1 MNTRDKPT
9 LLNMRNTLI
18 VSGAAA
24 GVLFFVGVLLGGL
37 CRLCCHKK
45 EKQDGD
51 HPQTPNTEYSYH
63 PRTPNTEYSDHPQ
76 TPNTEEE
83 DIYDNIHER
92 MATAIVIQNN
102 DAFQQDR
109 EVEFVLQN
117 NPAY

>member
-1 MNTRDKPT
+1 MSVTTDTEFRYFFAGIPQPMNTRDKPT
-9 LLNMRNTLI
+9 LLNMRNILI
-18 VSGAAA
+18 ASGAVA
-24 GVLFFVGVLLGGL
+24 GVLFFVGVLLGSL

-45 EKQDGD
+45 EKQDRG
-51 HPQTPNTEYSYH
+51 HPPMPNI
-63 PRTPNTEYSDHPQ
+63 
-76 TPNTEEE
+76 EEE

-92 MATAIVIQNN
+92 MATAIVVQNN